1 MVVFTPCP
9 EPMTHCTSSVDCG
22 RKRAVY
28 VSHVHLLKCTR
39 MHAYLATRHA
49 AIVEANQVRLL
60 EGQVHELEVGLW
72 VVVRQSVS
80 VEGRKHSL
88 SHTLLSY
95 YMQVCKRVVLL
106 LKAHNGL

>member
-28 VSHVHLLKCTR
+28 VSHVHLLKFTR
-39 MHAYLATRHA
+39 MHTYLATRHA

-72 VVVRQSVS
+72 VGVGQCVSGRRKQSLAHSRCIVTTRKSVS
-80 VEGRKHSL
+80 E
-88 SHTLLSY
+88 
-95 YMQVCKRVVLL
+95 
-106 LKAHNGL
+106 